1 MGWIIQGA
9 VAGDRQCE
17 HQRDAFVSPR
27 ASGKAVIVSE
37 SLRRFGA
44 WLRGSR
50 HRRLLHK
57 ALGQNPQQHD
67 EAREAALLGLIDAQ
81 IEPWRQRPPLR
92 GERAVELLQDLN
104 RRFASLHVFEVDAR
118 HVDVWK
124 KPVPLKRQ
132 ESEPGEARMY
142 AKRANHYRTLM
153 TEVAKLSRSDDR
165 FLLAMDLADIPMQHD
180 AWPVFGFQKRATST
194 NLLLPD
200 VDFFHHAWYQD
211 DSDPLQYEEKSNT
224 ACFVGSSTG
233 ASLDANAVEHDT
245 SPRLHLASRFVNDE
259 RVVFKIAHAAHCDT
273 EATRRLL
280 MAKPYYADPM
290 RWDEQLK
297 HRFLLSIDGN
307 GATCSRMV
315 KSLRSHGVLVKFQSE
330 YGLYYFPLL
339 RPGQHLLEV
348 ASPEQVWRIL
358 DLESQQPGHHRA
370 VAAAGQDF
378 AARYLSAPAV
388 VQYTRLMLQ
397 QYSAMLRGTKVSD
410 AKA

>member
-1 MGWIIQGA
+1 MSKS
-9 VAGDRQCE
+9 
-17 HQRDAFVSPR
+17 F
-27 ASGKAVIVSE
+27 
-37 SLRRFGA
+37 RRLGA

-57 ALGQNPQQHD
+57 ALGQHSHQQD
-67 EAREAALLGLIDAQ
+67 EVREAALLGLIDAQ
-81 IEPWRQRPPLR
+81 LEPWRQRPPLR
-92 GERAVELLQDLN
+92 GERAVDLLQDLN
-104 RRFASLHVFEVDAR
+104 THFASLHVFEVDAR
-118 HVDVWK
+118 QVDVWK
-124 KPVPLKRQ
+124 KPALLNRQ
-132 ESEPGEARMY
+132 ESEEGEARMY
-142 AKRANHYRTLM
+142 GKRANHYRTLL

-165 FLLAMDLADIPMQHD
+165 FLLAMDLADIPMEHD
-180 AWPVFGFQKRATST
+180 AWPVFGFQKRAAST

-211 DSDPLQYEEKSNT
+211 DSDPLRYEDKSNT

-245 SPRLHLASRFVNDE
+245 SPRLHLASRFVNDD

-280 MAKPYYADPM
+280 MAKPYFADPM

-307 GATCSRMV
+307 GATCSRVV
-315 KSLRSHGVLVKFQSE
+315 KSLRSQGVLVKFQSE

-339 RPGQHLLEV
+339 RPDQHLLEV
-348 ASPEQVWRIL
+348 SSPEQVWRIL
-358 DLESQQPGHHRA
+358 DLESLQPGHYRA

-378 AARYLSAPAV
+378 AERYLSAPAV
-388 VQYTRLMLQ
+388 VHYTRLMLR
-397 QYSAMLRGTKVSD
+397 QYAAMLRGSTAID
-410 AKA
+410 AYA